1 MDARMHNMDNTQP
14 SSSFFDRPLPPL
26 DGKRALRLGLTGGI
40 GSGKSTVARELQR
53 LGATVIDADAL
64 SRASTASGG
73 SAIAAICAAFGDAF
87 ITPDGALDRDRMRT
101 LVFAQPEAR
110 ARLEAIIHPLVRAE
124 IEQRAHAVPPGQVA
138 VLDLPLLVESG
149 NWRQRVDVVWVV
161 DCSPEMQIQR
171 VMRRNGWPRT
181 QVEAVLA
188 SQATSAERRA
198 VADTVISNDGSELA
212 PLLQQVRQAWAAL

>member
-1 MDARMHNMDNTQP
+1 MDTHL
-14 SSSFFDRPLPPL
+14 SLFDTPLPAL
-26 DGKRALRLGLTGGI
+26 DGRRALRLGLTGGI
-40 GSGKSTVARELQR
+40 GSGKSTVAAELQR
-53 LGATVIDADAL
+53 LGATIIDADAL
-64 SRASTASGG
+64 SRASTARGG
-73 SAIAAICAAFGDAF
+73 SAIAAIRAAFGDAF
-87 ITPDGALDRDRMRT
+87 ITTDGALDRDRMRT

-161 DCSPEMQIQR
+161 DCSPEVQIQR
-171 VMRRNGWPRT
+171 VMRRNGWPRA

-198 VADTVISNDGSELA
+198 VADTVISNDGSALA